1 MKNIAKLT
9 LAVLA
14 ATTFLT
20 APVEAASAGTVNV
33 NTATAEQLSLLPRVG
48 PSLAAKILDYREE
61 NGQFKQV
68 EDLLLVSGIGD
79 KMFGLIEPFVRTS
92 GETTLKTKIKAGSLA
107 KKEDGKK
114 EDGKKDGGKPAK
126 EPSRDKSGSEGE
138 DTPAAEGAAE
148 GGR

>member
-20 APVEAASAGTVNV
+20 APVKAESAGMVNV
-33 NTATAEQLSLLPRVG
+33 NTATVEQLSLLPRVG

-79 KMFGLIEPFVRTS
+79 KMYGLIEPFVRTS
-92 GETTLKTKIKAGSLA
+92 GQTTLKTKIKAGSLA

-114 EDGKKDGGKPAK
+114 KDGGKPAK
-126 EPSRDKSGSEGE
+126 EPSREKSGSESE

-148 GGR
+148 GVR